1 MLMSIRKFLLIIT
14 LWFKITNQL
23 FKPIAYV
30 HNALL
35 CKKLQAL
42 RKQMPRNMRIIMQA
56 IAALFKMAAI
66 QPRVM
71 DEGQL
76 LFT

>member
-30 HNALL
+30 HNTLL
-35 CKKLQAL
+35 CTKLQAL
-42 RKQMPRNMRIIMQA
+42 RKQMPRNMRIIMQTIDA
-56 IAALFKMAAI
+56 
-66 QPRVM
+66 
-71 DEGQL
+71 
-76 LFT
+76 

>member
-1 MLMSIRKFLLIIT
+1 
-14 LWFKITNQL
+14 
-23 FKPIAYV
+23 
-30 HNALL
+30 
-35 CKKLQAL
+35 
-42 RKQMPRNMRIIMQA
+42 MRIIMQA